1 MTSTKDADAETSRGI
16 RRSGR
21 LARLMM
27 FCVFWAGGNR
37 YVLSDS
43 SIFWDNQMQKLLPLN
58 FSDKRCF
65 QAQQPVSATVSLEG
79 SFVFWMH
86 CWTLWDGRCEV
97 CKVVLTFGKPWY
109 LYSSYIV
116 TTFRFHQKAKSNEI
130 VRYWTS
136 FTKYLIVSSSSF
148 FSFLPLYTNPPSR
161 AYKKSPIGVPAVA
174 QWVRIRCNGFGHCRS
189 IGSLWAQCSGL
200 KNLV

>member
-148 FSFLPLYTNPPSR
+148 FFPFFPCTLTHHPGHIRNHQLEFL
-161 AYKKSPIGVPAVA
+161 
-174 QWVRIRCNGFGHCRS
+174 
-189 IGSLWAQCSGL
+189 LWHSGWESDAMA
-200 KNLV
+200 LVTAEA